1 MEQKLTQN
9 LWERFGFAD
18 NPFDTRALSLSSNS
32 SLPVEEAFVGRG
44 QKSPEWT
51 LLTNFFRNPGGGR
64 IVVEGNVGVG
74 KTTFVNYHRHR
85 WQTHA
90 KPALLTPA
98 SEISV
103 QSDWGAREFM
113 LSVMAALAGRIG
125 LTMDA
130 KDRQRDPLLIEVN
143 ALIGVLV
150 TEAFGVSGG
159 LQVLGT
165 GLSGGRTRSTSI
177 QKGEITPEAMRG
189 YIGKLM
195 DRVMNLRYAGAI
207 LHLDNL
213 ELLARG
219 NPARLARFFD
229 DIRDCLQ
236 TPQIYFVFVGYM
248 GMFQEVIVPIERVR
262 SIFFGHPVALP
273 PLSREE
279 VHLAIKKRYEIL
291 ATGKARKWIAPVDDA
306 LVDYLY
312 DIFAGK
318 IRFIMDEITTLV
330 AKLPDA
336 VTSTLET
343 DAAKAMLSQLTKEK
357 VRSFLSETEQQVLFE
372 AIRQKR
378 FTNSSLGE
386 ATGKSKQNITKY
398 INQFTKYHLVILAE
412 RKGRSTWYEI
422 APDLALM
429 QMDSKR

>member
-1 MEQKLTQN
+1 
-9 LWERFGFAD
+9 
-18 NPFDTRALSLSSNS
+18 
-32 SLPVEEAFVGRG
+32 
-44 QKSPEWT
+44 
-51 LLTNFFRNPGGGR
+51 
-64 IVVEGNVGVG
+64 
-74 KTTFVNYHRHR
+74 
-85 WQTHA
+85 
-90 KPALLTPA
+90 
-98 SEISV
+98 
-103 QSDWGAREFM
+103 
-113 LSVMAALAGRIG
+113 
-125 LTMDA
+125 
-130 KDRQRDPLLIEVN
+130 
-143 ALIGVLV
+143 
-150 TEAFGVSGG
+150 
-159 LQVLGT
+159 
-165 GLSGGRTRSTSI
+165 
-177 QKGEITPEAMRG
+177 MRG
-189 YIGKLM
+189 YIEKLM

-219 NPARLARFFD
+219 KPARLARFFD

-262 SIFFGHPVALP
+262 SIFFGHPVGLP

-343 DAAKAMLSQLTKEK
+343 DAAKEMLSQLTMEK

-398 INQFTKYHLVILAE
+398 INQFTKYNLVILAE